1 LRERLKNIDLLF
13 DFWYSLDFTR
23 RFFMY
28 GKVKG
33 DLTKEIQSIRDAG
46 LYKEERIIMT
56 AQGAEIEVKGGKEV
70 LNFCANN
77 YLGLSSHP
85 KVIEAA
91 HKTLDQW
98 GYGMSSVRFICGTQD
113 IHKILEQKI
122 SKFLQTE
129 DTILFAACFDAN
141 GGVFE
146 PLIGAEDAIITD
158 QLNHASIIDGIR
170 LCKAQRYI
178 YKHGDMADLEARLKE
193 TQNLRYR
200 LVATDGVF
208 SMDGDIAKLDKIC
221 DLADKYDAMV
231 MIDDAHSTGFMG
243 KTGRGTPEYRGVLG
257 RIDIITG
264 TLGKALGGAS
274 GGFISGRKE
283 LIDLYRQRSRPYLF
297 SNTLAPAVVGASI
310 AVFDLLS
317 ETTEL
322 RDKLE
327 ENTKYFRQKMTE
339 AGFDITPGVHPIV
352 PIMLGKFENDAKLSQ
367 DMARDL
373 LEEGIYVIGF
383 YYPVVP
389 KGQARIR
396 VQLSAAH
403 ERHHLDKAIAAFTKV
418 GKKYNV
424 IP

>member
-1 LRERLKNIDLLF
+1 
-13 DFWYSLDFTR
+13 
-23 RFFMY
+23 MY
-28 GKVKG
+28 GKIKE
-33 DLTKEIQSIRDAG
+33 DLTKEIQSINDAG
-46 LYKEERIIMT
+46 LYKSERIIMT
-56 AQGAEIEVKGGKEV
+56 PQGAAIEVKGGKEV

-91 HKTLDQW
+91 HKTLDEW
-98 GYGMSSVRFICGTQD
+98 GYGMSSVRFICGTQN
-113 IHKILEQKI
+113 IHKVLEQKI
-122 SKFLQTE
+122 STFLQTE
-129 DTILFAACFDAN
+129 DTILYAACFDAN
-141 GGVFE
+141 GGAFE

-170 LCKAQRYI
+170 LCKAQRLI
-178 YKHGDMADLEARLKE
+178 YKHADMADLEEKLKE
-193 TQNLRYR
+193 TQGVRYR

-208 SMDGDIAKLDKIC
+208 SMNGNIAKLEEIC
-221 DLADKYDAMV
+221 ELADKYDAMV
-231 MIDDAHSTGFMG
+231 MIDDAHSTGFLG
-243 KTGRGTPEYRGVLG
+243 KTGRGTPEYRGVMG

-283 LIDLYRQRSRPYLF
+283 LIELYRQRSRPYLF
-297 SNTLAPAVVGASI
+297 SNTLAPVIVGASI

-327 ENTKYFRQKMTE
+327 DHTKYFREKMTE
-339 AGFDITPGVHPIV
+339 AGFEITPGEHPIV

-373 LEEGIYVIGF
+373 LEDGIYVIGF

-389 KGQARIR
+389 RGQARIR
-396 VQLSAAH
+396 VQLSAGH
-403 ERHHLDKAIAAFTKV
+403 ERHHLDKAIEAFTKV

-424 IP
+424 IS